1 MSAHSPIPIVLLAVL
16 APAVSQAQGTATVS
30 TPPRLTGY
38 LQPRVQAVRDSTSF
52 FLRRARFAV
61 EGTITPWATY
71 RAQVEMRTIGAAA
84 TPATSPLTLSATD
97 LWMRLTHRR

>member
-1 MSAHSPIPIVLLAVL
+1 M
-16 APAVSQAQGTATVS
+16 PARAQTPAAFS
-30 TPPRLTGY
+30 TTPKLTGY
-38 LQPRVQAVRDSTSF
+38 LQPRFQSLGDSASF

-61 EGTITPWATY
+61 EGSITPWASY

-97 LWMRLTHRR
+97 LWVRMTHQRWRDRKSTRLNSSHAKTT